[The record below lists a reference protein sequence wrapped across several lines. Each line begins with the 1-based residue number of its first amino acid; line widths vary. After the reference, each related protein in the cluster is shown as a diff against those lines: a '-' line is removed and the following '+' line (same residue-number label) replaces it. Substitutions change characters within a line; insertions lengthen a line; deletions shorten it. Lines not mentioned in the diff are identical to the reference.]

1 MTRIDVYQDC
11 NCFYDVLFDESLA
24 SQMAEWQQAT
34 RDISSSHSES
44 LSQSL
49 SQVVTLSITTL
60 LLMKSPKLPRENT
73 LKGCFTESWWGA
85 ENLTRKATR
94 PYFRDGARSALE
106 IPLRFSTDP
115 LHHPLLTSP
124 GSAHNIFLSPL

>member
-44 LSQSL
+44 LRQSL
-49 SQVVTLSITTL
+49 SQVVTLSITKL
-60 LLMKSPKLPRENT
+60 VLMKSPKLPAENT
-73 LKGCFTESWWGA
+73 LKGCFIESWWGA
-85 ENLTRKATR
+85 ENHTL
-94 PYFRDGARSALE
+94 YFRDGARSSLE
-106 IPLRFSTDP
+106 ISLRLSTDP